1 MIKRA
6 YEPRRTVVLFS
17 LEGLGANDIGRQSE
31 PCRERKLPLVVAR
44 NADQLVDE
52 VHGRLEGLKR
62 TT

>member
-31 PCRERKLPLVVAR
+31 PCRERKLLLV
-44 NADQLVDE
+44 DQLVDE
-52 VHGRLEGLKR
+52 VHGRLKSLRR